1 MIIQSKRIWIVEHWV
16 SAQIE
21 VKDHLIV
28 AIWPYGTKKADV
40 DYGNHRIYPGF
51 IDTHCHGAFGFDTN
65 EATSEGLKNWLQ
77 QAPKEGLT
85 SICPTTVTQTEAI
98 LTEALKN
105 VATLESTPFKGAR
118 IAGIHFEGPYINAA
132 FKGAQPEPFIVKPSV
147 DQFIAYQKAAN
158 GLIKVIT
165 LAPEKDDQLELIR
178 YLSQHKVAVNLGHSG
193 ATYQQAMFAFANG
206 ASGFTHTYNGMSA
219 FNHREPGMV
228 GAALNLGQAYAEII
242 SDGNHVSWPAINI
255 LFKAK
260 GKDHCV
266 MVTDSLCAKGLE
278 AGRYEFG
285 GQAIDIRPN
294 GSAYIADTN
303 TLAGST
309 LPYNLGLRNLIENAF
324 VDEVSAINATTI
336 NPAKVLGVS
345 DRLGKIQT
353 HYEADLTV
361 LDQDY
366 MVLATYVKGQVVF
379 TV

>member
-1 MIIQSKRIWIVEHWV
+1 MIIQSKRVWIVEHWV
-16 SAQIE
+16 PAQIDIE
-21 VKDHLIV
+21 NQLIV
-28 AIWPYGTKKADV
+28 AIWPYGSKPVDV
-40 DYGNHRIYPGF
+40 DYENHRIYPGF
-51 IDTHCHGAFGFDTN
+51 IDSHCHGAFGFDTN
-65 EATSEGLKNWLQ
+65 EATNDGLRMWLEA
-77 QAPKEGLT
+77 APKEGLT
-85 SICPTTVTQTEAI
+85 SICPTTITQSETI
-98 LTEALKN
+98 LTHALKT
-105 VATLESTPFKGAR
+105 VAALASTQPKGAR
-118 IAGIHFEGPYINAA
+118 IAGIHFEGPYLNVA
-132 FKGAQPEPFIVKPSV
+132 FKGAQPEPFIVKPNV
-147 DQFIAYQKAAN
+147 DQFIAYQKAAQ

-165 LAPEKDDQLELIR
+165 LAPEKDDQLKLTR

-193 ATYQQAMFAFANG
+193 ASYQDALFAFANG
-206 ASGFTHTYNGMSA
+206 ASGLTHTFNAMSP
-219 FNHREPGMV
+219 FNHREPGLV

-242 SDGNHVSWPAINI
+242 SDGNHVSWPAINV

-266 MVTDSLCAKGLE
+266 MITDSLCAKGLE

-294 GSAYIADTN
+294 GGAYIADSN

-309 LPYNLGLRNLIENAF
+309 LLYNQGLRNLIENAG
-324 VDEVSAINATTI
+324 VDEVSAINAATI
-336 NPAKVLGVS
+336 NPAKVLGIA

-366 MVLATYVKGQVVF
+366 TVLATYVKGQVVY